1 MKENERHGVNHHQ
14 NRLQVLFTLPEI
26 FLGLKPNQ
34 HPKALK
40 FVPMIKITE
49 T

>member
-1 MKENERHGVNHHQ
+1 MKENERHDVNHHQ

-40 FVPMIKITE
+40 FASTIIITE